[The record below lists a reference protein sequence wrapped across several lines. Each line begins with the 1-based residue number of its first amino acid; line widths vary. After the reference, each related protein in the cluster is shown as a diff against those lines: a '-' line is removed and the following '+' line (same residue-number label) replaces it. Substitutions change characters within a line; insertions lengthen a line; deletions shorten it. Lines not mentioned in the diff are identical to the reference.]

1 MKRTPSARL
10 TPHCPPAYFV
20 HEAMHQSQQGTQA
33 LPPEGL
39 RLTGERGEHCTGAA
53 ALPAVERVT
62 QDRCCSKSYVKTNR
76 RNIPNTVSHQNPP

>member
-20 HEAMHQSQQGTQA
+20 HEAMHQSQQGTEA

-39 RLTGERGEHCTGAA
+39 RLPGERGEHNTGVA
-53 ALPAVERVT
+53 ALPAEERGDTGQVL
-62 QDRCCSKSYVKTNR
+62 QQVKLCSSS
-76 RNIPNTVSHQNPP
+76 NTT